1 MVVRLCAANVAH
13 YVLVYF
19 YTINV
24 QGSLLT
30 TGLKY
35 TVIIVSEVIVI
46 CRSRKH
52 TRMFTVLK
60 SYRTH

>member
-13 YVLVYF
+13 YILVYF
-19 YTINV
+19 YKINV

-35 TVIIVSEVIVI
+35 TVIIVSEVTVI

-52 TRMFTVLK
+52 TCMFTVLK